1 MNQHK
6 KEKQQSSVKALI
18 SELYT
23 EGITMYFTLII
34 VIKPPLSDPVK
45 LMLMDEVDLEEM
57 YMLMMIL

>member
-6 KEKQQSSVKALI
+6 KEKQQSSVKAWI

-23 EGITMYFTLII
+23 EEITMYLTLII
-34 VIKPPLSDPVK
+34 VIKPPLSEPVK